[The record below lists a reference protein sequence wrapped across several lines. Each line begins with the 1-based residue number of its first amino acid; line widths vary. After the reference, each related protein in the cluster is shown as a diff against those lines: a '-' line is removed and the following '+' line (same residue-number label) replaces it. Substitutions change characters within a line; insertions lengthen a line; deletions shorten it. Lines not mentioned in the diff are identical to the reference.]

1 VTTVERTFLD
11 ERPSALAAACA
22 PSVVAPAAHAYVVG
36 QKPVAVRLRG
46 VQVGEDGWTMS
57 GFGFIRSDSTI
68 GISKINYR
76 NTGTASAKGEGM
88 ATSLRDQS
96 VSVLRD
102 QKVAAARSQNVRGD
116 EVRGVPPRGRPV

>member
-11 ERPSALAAACA
+11 KRPSALAAARA

-46 VQVGEDGWTMS
+46 VQVGEDGCIMS
-57 GFGFIRSDSTI
+57 GFGFIRSDSTS
-68 GISKINYR
+68 GISKINYTS
-76 NTGTASAKGEGM
+76 TGTASTKGEAM

-102 QKVAAARSQNVRGD
+102 QKVAAARSQNVKGD
-116 EVRGVPPRGRPV
+116 EVRGIPPRGRPV